1 MLTLL
6 ETFINPVVN
15 LRFEPHDTALT
26 KMDTARELPGL
37 FEPVDVRLAI
47 GHAAENFG
55 KSK

>member
-1 MLTLL
+1 LL
-6 ETFINPVVN
+6 ALPDTFINPVVY
-15 LRFEPHDTALT
+15 LRFEPHDTVLT

-37 FEPVDVRLAI
+37 FEPVDVCLTV